1 MHETL
6 KNLVAIVLLAGC
18 TFGSAFADG
27 LLRDPTRPYSAT
39 ERRAAAAPRFI
50 VSAIIVSNDR
60 RVAIVNGQ
68 RVGVGGSVDNATVVS
83 IEKQKLVLETNG
95 KQMTIGLHDKT
106 ARK

>member
-1 MHETL
+1 VRDIL
-6 KNLVAIVLLAGC
+6 KNLGAIVLLASA
-18 TFGSAFADG
+18 TSGSALADG
-27 LLRDPTRPYSAT
+27 LFRDPTRPYTAT
-39 ERRAAAAPRFI
+39 ERRAAAAPRFV

-95 KQMTIGLHDKT
+95 KQMTIGLHDRA
-106 ARK
+106 ARQ